1 MKKSRSFVMIMTIFF
16 CCQVGYPQINS
27 AHFQRSDF
35 NNEGTGIENS
45 FASES
50 GLLDDNRNDNE
61 RNKNIVIAIFMVVA
75 GFGISGIWTADI
87 VGGKFSDQGSF
98 FEWREGENMLWPHIC
113 AEYLTSAALITG
125 GIGLLAVK
133 EWALN
138 VSFAALGA
146 LTYTAI
152 NSSGWVLAKKERM
165 GYGVPMWIS
174 LTGAIVSFAV
184 LLN

>member
-1 MKKSRSFVMIMTIFF
+1 MIMTIFF
-16 CCQVGYPQINS
+16 CCQIGSAQINS
-27 AHFQRSDF
+27 VHFQQPDF
-35 NNEGTGIENS
+35 NNGGIGMENS
-45 FASES
+45 FTSEY
-50 GLLDDNRNDNE
+50 GLLDDNRIDND
-61 RNKNIVIAIFMVVA
+61 RNKFIVIAIFMVVT
-75 GFGISGIWTADI
+75 GLGISGIWTADI
-87 VGGKFSDQGSF
+87 VGGKFSDRGSF

-125 GIGLLAVK
+125 GIGLFAAK

-146 LTYTAI
+146 LPYTAI
-152 NSSGWVLAKKERM
+152 NSSGWVLAKKERI

-184 LLN
+184 LLK